1 MNTKTMLN
9 NVDWFQTV
17 SMLAL
22 LAGVLLVAYELRVT
36 HEELR
41 QSREISLAQMGTE
54 GWSFGAQQ
62 NSVFLA
68 EETIDAIVKS
78 CFGEPLN
85 QKEIVVALCE
95 LCGSAGNG
103 SSL

>member
-1 MNTKTMLN
+1 MNTRTMLG

-54 GWSFGAQQ
+54 GL
-62 NSVFLA
+62 VL
-68 EETIDAIVKS
+68 
-78 CFGEPLN
+78 
-85 QKEIVVALCE
+85 
-95 LCGSAGNG
+95 
-103 SSL
+103 